1 MVDVKY
7 YREAILIRSVEEAL
21 LSLFSKGKISGT
33 IHTCVGQEFSAV
45 AFGNQLKEQDIVFSN
60 HRCHGH
66 YIAFKKNFE
75 SLILE
80 LAAKKLGV
88 CGGIGGS
95 QHLSDGNF
103 FFKWNTRWH
112 HACCCRLCACS
123 KIK

>member
-33 IHTCVGQEFSAV
+33 IHTCVGQELSAV

-80 LAAKKLGV
+80 LAGKIPSVGETFKL
-88 CGGIGGS
+88 CEFAFRIES
-95 QHLSDGNF
+95 AD
-103 FFKWNTRWH
+103 KR
-112 HACCCRLCACS
+112 RIK
-123 KIK
+123 KIKITTPLVEKSIED